1 MQTQDIKIL
10 KSIKKQNR
18 KGIKKHFLSGFFR
31 FFQSFNYTICIAGAL
46 RLHCRCIEN
55 ALEVHSSLSVNALK
69 VGIRCFK
76 NKYNEVSGIL
86 NGLIHKFAI
95 FLGRQPP

>member
-1 MQTQDIKIL
+1 MQTQN
-10 KSIKKQNR
+10 IKKLRIVRIQKR
-18 KGIKKHFLSGFFR
+18 KGIKKYFLFGFFR
-31 FFQSFNYTICIAGAL
+31 FFHSFNYSICIAGAL

-55 ALEVHSSLSVNALK
+55 ALEVHSRSSVNALK
-69 VGIRCFK
+69 VDIRCFK